1 MPGLFHPHP
10 PRPPLQPAG
19 EEEKEY
25 SLRGRSGDLFVA
37 WFRYA
42 IPIGAVPENVTARGL
57 RYAANY
63 TRLRRRFT
71 HAPNGWGQ
79 PLNNIVRRLSSIVP
93 VPSLRGESEG
103 SGKQRQAKACRKTAE
118 DSR

>member
-1 MPGLFHPHP
+1 VGCVETNA
-10 PRPPLQPAG
+10 PAG
-19 EEEKEY
+19 EGEEEY

-79 PLNNIVRRLSSIVP
+79 PLNNGQPSNNIVRRLSSIVP
-93 VPSLRGESEG
+93 VPSLRGASEG
-103 SGKQRQAKACRKTAE
+103 SGKRRQAKACRKTAG

>member
-1 MPGLFHPHP
+1 LAVFWNLDFISSAYQDSSTLT
-10 PRPPLQPAG
+10 PRPPLPPAG
-19 EEEKEY
+19 EGEEEY

-42 IPIGAVPENVTARGL
+42 IPIGAVPENFTARGL

-79 PLNNIVRRLSSIVP
+79 PLNNRQPLNNLP
-93 VPSLRGESEG
+93 LYNGE
-103 SGKQRQAKACRKTAE
+103 
-118 DSR
+118 

>member
-1 MPGLFHPHP
+1 M
-10 PRPPLQPAG
+10 
-19 EEEKEY
+19 
-25 SLRGRSGDLFVA
+25 RGRSGDLFVA

>member
-1 MPGLFHPHP
+1 MAVFWNLDFISSAYQDSSTLT
-10 PRPPLQPAG
+10 PRPPLPPAG
-19 EEEKEY
+19 EGEEEY

-71 HAPNGWGQ
+71 HAPNG
-79 PLNNIVRRLSSIVP
+79 
-93 VPSLRGESEG
+93 
-103 SGKQRQAKACRKTAE
+103 
-118 DSR
+118 